1 LPNLKKTVTAFDPS
15 GLRVYDCRMSKL
27 RILTYPDHFL
37 LKPTEP
43 LKDIDGQV
51 QQMIDTMAETMY
63 AAPGVGLAAIQVGW
77 DRSVLIYDIAP
88 RSDQG
93 ELHVLI
99 NPRLIE
105 SEGEII
111 SENEGC
117 LSVPEYQ
124 SDVKRAERILVEGV
138 DREGIPVR
146 LEADGLH
153 AIVLQHEI
161 DHLNGKLFIDRISSL
176 KRELYKR
183 RVKKAMR
190 ESEPA
195 V

>member
-1 LPNLKKTVTAFDPS
+1 
-15 GLRVYDCRMSKL
+15 
-27 RILTYPDHFL
+27 
-37 LKPTEP
+37 
-43 LKDIDGQV
+43 
-51 QQMIDTMAETMY
+51 MAETMY

-77 DRSVLIYDIAP
+77 DRNILIYDIAH
-88 RSDQG
+88 RNAMR

-105 SEGEII
+105 AEGEII
-111 SENEGC
+111 SEDEGC
-117 LSVPEYQ
+117 LSVPDFR
-124 SDVKRAERILVEGV
+124 SNVKRAGRVLVEGL
-138 DREGIPVR
+138 DREGAPVR
-146 LEADGLH
+146 IEAEGFQ

-183 RVKKAMR
+183 RVKKALR
-190 ESEPA
+190 ESEQA

>member
-1 LPNLKKTVTAFDPS
+1 
-15 GLRVYDCRMSKL
+15 MSTL

-37 LKPTEP
+37 LKPTDP

-77 DRSVLIYDIAP
+77 DKSVLVYDIAP
-88 RSDQG
+88 RDDKR

-99 NPRLIE
+99 NARIIE
-105 SEGEII
+105 REGEII

-117 LSVPEYQ
+117 LSVPDFR

-138 DREGIPVR
+138 DREGAPVR

-161 DHLNGKLFIDRISSL
+161 DHLNGRLFIDRISSL

-190 ESEPA
+190 ESEHA